1 MAIPLVDE
9 QMETGTVPVEI
20 QKVRTKSLTKNAYQ
34 MTPPELAEL
43 RKQLDKLLATGFI
56 KPIKATYRAPIL
68 FQKKKDETLRLCI
81 YYRALNKYFTKLDLW
96 LGDYQVRIAYGDEPK
111 TLCVTRYEAFEY
123 LSVVVYLDDIV
134 VFSSS
139 LEEYQRINFLG
150 HVIECEK
157 IQMDE
162 DKLQAIK
169 KWRAPTSVIELC
181 SFFELAN
188 YFHRF
193 IRGFSRKVIMTM
205 GLVLGFVDV
214 SKSFVVKTDTLDFVL
229 GGNRL
234 YVLRARDLR
243 KKLLHECQDTLWAG
257 HPGWKVCLICQQDK
271 VEKVKVTRFLKPLL
285 IPTRPWENASMD
297 FITHLSKVDDLEA
310 ILVITDQFSK
320 YTTFISTTKL
330 CSAKLTAHLFFK
342 YVVKLWKVPT
352 SIMSDW
358 NEAKQ
363 IRFKGHK
370 DQHLI
375 RKYERPMEVLK
386 KIENA
391 LYKVVLP
398 AWMKIHPVVHKEEKV
413 AEEILVDRVKKG
425 RRPTR
430 RIHKFLVQGI
440 VCP

>member
-1 MAIPLVDE
+1 MVIPLVDE

-20 QKVRTKSLTKNAYQ
+20 QKVHLTNA
-34 MTPPELAEL
+34 
-43 RKQLDKLLATGFI
+43 LATFC
-56 KPIKATYRAPIL
+56 
-68 FQKKKDETLRLCI
+68 TLT
-81 YYRALNKYFTKLDLW
+81 N
-96 LGDYQVRIAYGDEPK
+96 QVFR
-111 TLCVTRYEAFEY
+111 EY
-123 LSVVVYLDDIV
+123 LDQSVVVYLDDIV

-229 GGNRL
+229 GGSPFMVKYDNTAICRFFCQPKLTSKQARL
-234 YVLRARDLR
+234 YVPRARDLR

-271 VEKVKVTRFLKPLL
+271 VEKVKVTRFLEPLL

-297 FITHLSKVDDLEA
+297 FITHLSKVGDLEV

-330 CSAKLTAHLFFK
+330 CSAKSTAHLFFK

-358 NEAKQ
+358 NG
-363 IRFKGHK
+363 RFIG
-370 DQHLI
+370 
-375 RKYERPMEVLK
+375 
-386 KIENA
+386 
-391 LYKVVLP
+391 
-398 AWMKIHPVVHKEEKV
+398 
-413 AEEILVDRVKKG
+413 
-425 RRPTR
+425 T
-430 RIHKFLVQGI
+430 F
-440 VCP
+440 